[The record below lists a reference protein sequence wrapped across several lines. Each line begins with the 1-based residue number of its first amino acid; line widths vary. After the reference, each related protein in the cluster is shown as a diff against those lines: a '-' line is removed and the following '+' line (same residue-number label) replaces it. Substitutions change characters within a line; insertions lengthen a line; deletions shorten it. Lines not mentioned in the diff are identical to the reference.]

1 MQIFFKRKEAL
12 SICSC
17 MLSLP
22 GESPSPE
29 LHCEKGRSHK
39 CHKEGGL
46 VHSGYGGNNCPGH
59 QDIHCQQ
66 VVEHS
71 QSRPLLGSDSGL
83 SLKYARLTPGVE
95 IFFCD
100 LPVPHSRRPLLD
112 FIARDI

>member
-59 QDIHCQQ
+59 SPGHPLPTG
-66 VVEHS
+66 S
-71 QSRPLLGSDSGL
+71 GTQSRPLLGSDSGL

-112 FIARDI
+112 FTARDI